1 GSHRERRRREGTTC
15 ARRPDPTAG
24 TFAVNKSEPLDREE
38 KMAKKTIAFVV
49 YPGVSLLELV
59 GNHTLLSS
67 IMGLGPR
74 MKLKAGYESVVV
86 GECLKAIPTDTP
98 MSIIPQRTFADLPQ
112 PEGLVVIGGGADTL
126 SALEHA
132 ELVEY
137 VRRAGE
143 RAGWVASTS

>member
-1 GSHRERRRREGTTC
+1 MW
-15 ARRPDPTAG
+15 ARGNNLSASSRSSSRDVRCQQKR
-24 TFAVNKSEPLDREE
+24 TFRQREE

-86 GECLKAIPTDTP
+86 GERVEAIPTDTP
-98 MSIIPQRTFADLPQ
+98 MSIIPQKTVGCAAAR
-112 PEGLVVIGGGADTL
+112 G
-126 SALEHA
+126 S
-132 ELVEY
+132 
-137 VRRAGE
+137 
-143 RAGWVASTS
+143 